1 MSQGVRTDDFAATE
15 PLAHSF
21 FSPFTI
27 VSFFIELLVLFHRV
41 TLAVLRACFR
51 FVFPRAPK
59 NIVGRNVLVT
69 GAANNIGCML
79 AWEFAVRGAN
89 LILVDLDAE
98 GCINLAN
105 DIQDIGQA
113 VKVYKCDLTKR
124 EEINRV
130 MSDIFRDTGKVDI
143 LVNNAGIVSARRL
156 LDCPD
161 AIIQRV
167 MDLNIM
173 ASFWMTKAVLPGMI
187 ERNYGH
193 IVNIASLSG
202 FIGIGGL
209 VDLSTSK
216 FASVGFSEALDLELK
231 QMNKD
236 VKVSVVCPSLLDR
249 GMFEGARSRFPS
261 PLKPQY
267 AVSQIMRGVLADQEV
282 IFIPWYMR
290 FTPIFK
296 AILPVG
302 AFSALLD
309 FSTGMDIMKNIKG
322 SRKTSLL

>member
-1 MSQGVRTDDFAATE
+1 MSQGAPSDEFSNSE
-15 PLAHSF
+15 PRAHSI
-21 FSPFTI
+21 FSPFSF
-27 VSFFIELLVLFHRV
+27 VSLFIELLVLFHRV
-41 TLAVLRACFR
+41 AVAVLRGCFR

-79 AWEFAVRGAN
+79 AWEFALRGAN

-98 GCINLAN
+98 GCVNLAS

-130 MSDIFRDTGKVDI
+130 MCDIMRDVGKVDI

-161 AIIQRV
+161 AVIQRV

-173 ASFWMTKAVLPGMI
+173 ASIWMTKAVLPGMLQ
-187 ERNYGH
+187 RNYGH

-202 FIGIGGL
+202 YIGIGGL

-216 FASVGFSEALDLELK
+216 FACVGFSEALDLELK
-231 QMNKD
+231 QIRKD
-236 VKVSVVCPSLLDR
+236 IKVSVVCPSLLDR
-249 GMFEGARSRFPS
+249 GMFEGAKSRFPS

-267 AVSQIMRGVLADQEV
+267 AVSEIMRGVLTDREV
-282 IFIPWYMR
+282 IFIPWYMQ